1 MEPVDRAE
9 HAERTDRIDHT
20 PRTSRQAGAAQAA
33 RAADLPDAGTLARRI
48 VGGEAS
54 ATETVE
60 EALTAVERTAH
71 LRAFTQVWAE
81 EALALAARIDA
92 ALARGTDLPLAGVPL
107 AVKASEGTD
116 SRQAQA
122 LIAAGS
128 VPIGSTSVPGPGTE
142 WKTWGR
148 TDEGPTLNPWDS
160 DAVPGGSSAG
170 SAVAVAAGA
179 VPLAT
184 ASDGAGST
192 RIPAAWCGVAGYKPT
207 TGLLPAR
214 DRAGLSVGGPIAR
227 TVADLELYRK
237 VVLGA
242 RPAPPPARIRVAW
255 SGTLGFNAPD
265 PEVAEIAE
273 QALHR
278 WARTSDAVAT
288 VDAGLDLTDPADS
301 WFARRGHDG
310 PRAHSAAERH
320 NARALVQ
327 LFSGFS
333 GADLLATPTTPNP
346 PHRHSGPGEVMSVGF
361 TWLFNLT
368 GHPAVSLPAGRTR
381 RGLPVGLHLVAPH
394 HADAALL
401 SAARDAE
408 RCTAG
413 TDADTA

>member
-1 MEPVDRAE
+1 MD
-9 HAERTDRIDHT
+9 RTDRIDHA
-20 PRTSRQAGAAQAA
+20 PRVPRQAQPTGTAEGPAGGVGVPV
-33 RAADLPDAGTLARRI
+33 DLPDAGTLARRI
-48 VGGEAS
+48 ARGEAS
-54 ATETVE
+54 ATGTVRD
-60 EALTAVERTAH
+60 ALAAVERTSH

-81 EALALAARIDA
+81 EALELATRIDA

-148 TDEGPTLNPWDS
+148 TDAGPTLNPWDG

-179 VPLAT
+179 VPWAT

-192 RIPAAWCGVAGYKPT
+192 RIPAAWCGVSGYKPT

-214 DRAGLSVGGPIAR
+214 DRAGLTVGGPIAR

-242 RPAPPPARIRVAW
+242 RPAPPPTRIRVAW
-255 SGTLGFNAPD
+255 SRTLGFNDPD
-265 PEVAEIAE
+265 PEVAQLAE
-273 QALHR
+273 QTLHR
-278 WARTSDAVAT
+278 WARASDAVEA
-288 VDAGLDLTDPADS
+288 VDARVELTDPADS
-301 WFARRGHDG
+301 WFARRGDGDVQDHD
-310 PRAHSAAERH
+310 PVDRR
-320 NARALVQ
+320 NTRALAQ

-346 PHRHSGPGEVMSVGF
+346 PHPHSGPGEVMSVGF

-408 RCTAG
+408 RCAG
-413 TDADTA
+413 PAT